1 MKIWDLRS
9 SENYPSTTFMLSGEH
24 VMATCLVNHPTQQH
38 LLIAGDEE
46 GIYLFLKFYIHI
58 MAFFI

>member
-1 MKIWDLRS
+1 MKIWDLRN
-9 SENYPSTTFMLSGEH
+9 SEDSPSGTFMLSGEH

-46 GIYLFLKFYIHI
+46 GIKLLI
-58 MAFFI
+58 